1 MNGMPPEPF
10 NLGARTVGEGQPPLI
25 VAEMSGNHNQSL
37 DRALELVDAA
47 ADCGA
52 DAVKLQTYT
61 ADTMT
66 LDIDQDDF
74 YIDDPGSLWK
84 GKTLYQLYEEAHTPW
99 DWHEPIIE
107 RCRKR
112 DIEWFSTPFDD
123 TAVEFLEQFNPPA
136 YKIASFENIDLPLIR
151 KVASTGKP
159 VIISTGMASLEE
171 IEEAVKTARESG
183 CQDLVLLHCVSS
195 YPAPADEY
203 HLKTIADLAE
213 RFSVN
218 AGLSDH
224 TLGTAVALAA
234 TSLGAC
240 VIEKHFTLKRSDGGP
255 DAAFSLEPSELK
267 QLCEGCRTAWQALG
281 KVSYERAVCEE
292 RNVKFRR
299 SIYVVRDINPGE
311 TLTSE
316 NIKSIRPGYGLPPKH
331 WDSVLGKKALKKIER
346 GTPLHWSLL
355 EP

>member
-1 MNGMPPEPF
+1 MPPEPF
-10 NLGARTVGEGQPPLI
+10 KLGARTVGEGQPPLI

-47 ADCGA
+47 ADSGA

-66 LDIDQDDF
+66 LDIDKADF

-84 GKTLYQLYEEAHTPW
+84 GKTLYQLYEEAHTLW

-123 TAVEFLEQFNPPA
+123 TAVEFLEQFDPPA

-171 IEEAVKTARESG
+171 IGEAVQTARDSG
-183 CQDLVLLHCVSS
+183 CRDLVLLHCVSS
-195 YPAPADEY
+195 YPAPANEY

-213 RFSVN
+213 RFAVH

-255 DAAFSLEPSELK
+255 DAAFSLEPGELK
-267 QLCEGCRTAWQALG
+267 QLCEGCHTAWQALG
-281 KVSYERAVCEE
+281 RVNYDRAPCEE

-311 TLTSE
+311 AITAD
-316 NIKSIRPGYGLPPKH
+316 NIKTIRPGYGLPPKH
-331 WDSVLGKKALKKIER
+331 WDSVLGKKAREKIDR
-346 GTPLHWSLL
+346 GTPLQWSLL